1 MPARPTGAVVL
12 FLAGTIL
19 STSGFA
25 QARPDSAGSAVFN
38 RTDFANLI
46 FAEISVPAPP
56 TIFRADGGQHLAYE
70 IFIANTSGKPWEIR
84 RVTAANGQSAA
95 VLLDASGPALHDAL
109 VRWPRAQA
117 SKGDATVLGPGER
130 AVFYAWIDL
139 PKGAPAPQSLEH
151 HVTFRPASG
160 GTELTIETEPVAVGS
175 ETFAITAP
183 PFEGTNWVAAS
194 GPSNT
199 SRHRRAILVLGG
211 VDRVPQRFAIDWLQ
225 IDREGHTFKG
235 SPSDNRSYYAY
246 GKEIHAVLG
255 GVVTEMKDGI
265 PDNKAGEW
273 PTNRTNLET
282 IAGNHLVIDVGR
294 GRWMLY
300 AHMQP
305 GSVRVKP
312 GDRVVAGQ
320 VLGRL
325 GNSGNTPEPHL
336 HLQLLDR
343 NSALGGQG
351 LPYDMPRFKLLGKA
365 VLAFGGAKVAGGP
378 SAAWLAQ
385 PEERRNEIPLEN
397 AIVEFV
403 K

>member
-1 MPARPTGAVVL
+1 
-12 FLAGTIL
+12 
-19 STSGFA
+19 
-25 QARPDSAGSAVFN
+25 
-38 RTDFANLI
+38 
-46 FAEISVPAPP
+46 
-56 TIFRADGGQHLAYE
+56 
-70 IFIANTSGKPWEIR
+70 
-84 RVTAANGQSAA
+84 
-95 VLLDASGPALHDAL
+95 
-109 VRWPRAQA
+109 
-117 SKGDATVLGPGER
+117 
-130 AVFYAWIDL
+130 
-139 PKGAPAPQSLEH
+139 
-151 HVTFRPASG
+151 
-160 GTELTIETEPVAVGS
+160 
-175 ETFAITAP
+175 
-183 PFEGTNWVAAS
+183 
-194 GPSNT
+194 
-199 SRHRRAILVLGG
+199 
-211 VDRVPQRFAIDWLQ
+211 
-225 IDREGHTFKG
+225 
-235 SPSDNRSYYAY
+235 
-246 GKEIHAVLG
+246 
-255 GVVTEMKDGI
+255 MKDGI

-300 AHMQP
+300 AHLQP

-312 GDRVVAGQ
+312 GDRVAAGQ

-365 VLAFGGAKVAGGP
+365 VLAFGGAKVSGGP